1 MEVGYDYDKRQ
12 EGPWR
17 LQTNKWIFSSSDI
30 EVEADFHEMVPK
42 EKENGQDQEENSPEW
57 YGYQDK
63 VKESAVSFLMAWN
76 IFVEYI
82 LSFP

>member
-1 MEVGYDYDKRQ
+1 
-12 EGPWR
+12 
-17 LQTNKWIFSSSDI
+17 
-30 EVEADFHEMVPK
+30 MVPK

-63 VKESAVSFLMAWN
+63 VKESAVSFLTALN